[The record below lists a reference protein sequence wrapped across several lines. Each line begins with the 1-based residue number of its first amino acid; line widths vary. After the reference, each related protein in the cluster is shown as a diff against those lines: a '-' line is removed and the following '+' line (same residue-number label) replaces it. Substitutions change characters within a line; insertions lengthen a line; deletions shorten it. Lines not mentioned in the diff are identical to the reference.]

1 MPKKLQQN
9 PGPLARLFNSA
20 AAAQIIDHFTLMDDY
35 EYSKTE
41 IAEASEVSLR
51 TVIRTIPLLE
61 KYGLIQHTRSIG
73 QAEMYRTNKDNPI
86 IQHLQKTVRLIAD
99 IDINEELA
107 VQQKSAK
114 QQADAAVVQ
123 EPEKVPA

>member
-20 AAAQIIDHFTLMDDY
+20 ATAQIIDHFALMDNY

-61 KYGLIQHTRSIG
+61 KYGLIRHTRSIG
-73 QAEMYRTNKDNPI
+73 QAEMYKTNKDNPI
-86 IQHLQKTVRLIAD
+86 IQYLQKIEKLVAD
-99 IDINEELA
+99 IDVNEEMVA
-107 VQQKSAK
+107 QQQSAK
-114 QQADAAVVQ
+114 QQ
-123 EPEKVPA
+123 PAPTIPA